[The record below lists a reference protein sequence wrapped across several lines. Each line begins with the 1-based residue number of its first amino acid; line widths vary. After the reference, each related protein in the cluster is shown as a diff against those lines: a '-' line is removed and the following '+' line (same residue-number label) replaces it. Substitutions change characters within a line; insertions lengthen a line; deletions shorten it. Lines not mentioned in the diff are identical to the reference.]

1 MENQSNSLLSSSDEV
16 LSIPFSG
23 DGEVS
28 DSYSFGFWSILG
40 AVVFIILILA
50 MSGVNIFSYLAVGTQ
65 DAANWFQSMADT
77 IKKYTGTFHISDG
90 LGNVVGLSALGTKE
104 IIDNVSKDVNYI
116 SSSIDNTA
124 EKVLDPII
132 KKTVKLKGVPLSQ
145 TITPS
150 NNTENNSL
158 NRALNTQNALED
170 GASGAKGSNYS
181 ADDSVSPIQKNSGK
195 SGWCYIG
202 DDNGTRTCAKVGENQ
217 MCMSGDIFPTS
228 EICVNPNLRM

>member
-28 DSYSFGFWSILG
+28 DSFSWGFWSILG
-40 AVVFIILILA
+40 VGLFIILILA
-50 MSGVNIFSYLAVGTQ
+50 ISGLNIFSYLAVGTQ
-65 DAANWFQSMADT
+65 DAANWFQSLADI
-77 IKKYTGTFHISDG
+77 IKKYTGTFHLSDG
-90 LGNVVGLSALGTKE
+90 LGNVVGVSALGTKE

-116 SSSIDNTA
+116 STSIDNTA
-124 EKVLDPII
+124 EEVLDPII
-132 KKTVKLKGVPLSQ
+132 KKTVNLKGVPLSK

-170 GASGAKGSNYS
+170 GAKGSNYS
-181 ADDSVSPIQKNSGK
+181 ADDSVSPIQKNFGK
-195 SGWCYIG
+195 AGWCYIG

-228 EICVNPNLRM
+228 EICVNPNLRV